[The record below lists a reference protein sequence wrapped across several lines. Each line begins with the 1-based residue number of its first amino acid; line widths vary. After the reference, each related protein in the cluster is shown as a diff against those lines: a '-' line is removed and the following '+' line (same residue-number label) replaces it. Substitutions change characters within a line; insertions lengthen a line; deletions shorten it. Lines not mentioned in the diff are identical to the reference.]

1 MGKDTDQEDGKLM
14 LMVSPTT
21 GKVLLV
27 LPNNI
32 VGFSGLESVTTFTKR
47 LVDEVTAVRQ
57 LFGKGNGV
65 PIADDYGSMVITEWE
80 TVLKETGSDDEISG
94 DD

>member
-1 MGKDTDQEDGKLM
+1 
-14 LMVSPTT
+14 MVSPTT

-27 LPNNI
+27 LPNNM
-32 VGFSGLESVTTFTKR
+32 VGFSGLESLTTFTKR
-47 LVDEVTAVRQ
+47 LIDEVAAVRQ
-57 LFGKGNGV
+57 LFDKGNCV

-80 TVLKETGSDDEISG
+80 TVLKETGSDDERSG